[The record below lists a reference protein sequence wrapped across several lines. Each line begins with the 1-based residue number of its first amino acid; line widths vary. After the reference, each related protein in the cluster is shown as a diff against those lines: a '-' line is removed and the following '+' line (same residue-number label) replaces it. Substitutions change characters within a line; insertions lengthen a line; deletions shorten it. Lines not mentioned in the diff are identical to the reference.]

1 MDITIPRK
9 EILIAPP
16 SGMDIAGLYEIVQE
30 KFANSKYKVSQVK
43 GYAVIVNA
51 GDIRYAVMIR

>member
-1 MDITIPRK
+1 
-9 EILIAPP
+9 
-16 SGMDIAGLYEIVQE
+16 MDIAGLYEIVQE